1 MWRALLAA
9 AIAYACGHPKLDG
22 YRPAAL
28 NVPLQAF
35 YQQVNLAAHA
45 GRQALTSFGRGHSR
59 YVDDYVTRA
68 ERQLRGASA
77 LAAPFAGT
85 TPSTPP
91 TATPTAPQPA
101 PGQ

>member
-9 AIAYACGHPKLDG
+9 ALAYACGHPKLEG
-22 YRPAAL
+22 YRPALL
-28 NVPLQAF
+28 NAPLQAF

-45 GRQALTSFGRGHSR
+45 GQVALTSIGRGQSR
-59 YVDDYVTRA
+59 YVNEYMTRA

-77 LAAPFAGT
+77 IAAPLTSPA
-85 TPSTPP
+85 PSPSSPP
-91 TATPTAPQPA
+91 PA